1 MNISH
6 VNIVNMEGRDQS
18 QVKIKFKKFEKV
30 KSVPKDVPESHNDD
44 SQMGCGRMDR
54 IWVISAQMVKQSIL
68 IFSPLPLADQVLSLV
83 AM

>member
-44 SQMGCGRMDR
+44 SQMGCGRMDG

-68 IFSPLPLADQVLSLV
+68 IFSPLPLAD
-83 AM
+83 